1 MALSHDPDTTN
12 KDPYYDDFD
21 ASKGYYRALFKPGTA
36 VQARELTQIQTILQN
51 QIESI
56 GTHIFENGA
65 VVAGGGIAE
74 SNVAAMRVDTTSSLS
89 SANMSTI
96 VGKSVSNGIVNAK
109 ILKSISGSTLPVDA
123 NQILVYQYTSNGVF
137 APDDVISTTDTSGI
151 TFSIASAGGCADA
164 IIPNAAF
171 VSVDQGV
178 FYVDGFFVY
187 NSPQNNSP
195 FSISGVTNAAGDFR
209 YRDFANP
216 TASVGFRIS
225 KSTIDSE
232 VDPTLKD
239 PSSGFYNYN
248 APGADRYKVELTL
261 DHIPFSGQL
270 GDSSGLTFDT
280 SSYFELL
287 RMVGGVS
294 TKTVK
299 YTEYAEIEETLAR
312 RTFDESGNY
321 TVNSPKIR
329 ITDHGDVFT
338 PADTTKFAVGI
349 EPNKSYVGGF
359 EVDTQSTFFLEVD
372 KTRDTAVVPDKSE
385 FLNTPVGNYVLI
397 DKANSGFGIGNI
409 SNFSATD
416 SLDTFQTYNIYQD
429 DSGFG
434 PNHPTGQPFG
444 TARVRSIT
452 RDTDG
457 IKASLFDINLSGA
470 TAFNK
475 AGYLVSSASVTLG
488 GHTGSTGDFYKI
500 SAVNGITGP
509 QDADQKSLIFPV
521 KNPGLTSGLG
531 IGQDASFVVRE
542 TSKLHLAS
550 GSNVATISMT
560 DGKSLLGSDDEEFLV
575 FHSATFDNDSPVE
588 LLDDDAY
595 DATVINALQ
604 KNSTL
609 RISGLTA
616 GPVGGLTFCVSHPV
630 LYDTNLYTGG
640 DYQRTLTS
648 TTATK
653 LTVVSTTV
661 VSRDGVQC
669 AEFTLNNSHVYN
681 VTGIEDAPTS
691 GGVSDITSS
700 ISGLDYLDDGQRSSG
715 YFISKVYVPTA
726 SLTALNGEY
735 RINITYNYYAHTGV
749 GPVTINSYRN
759 AGIAYESMP
768 SFTDPDSGI
777 RFVLRDCVDFRP
789 VQNSIGNF
797 TNFGIPFYKNT
808 GPLSK
813 VGYQHFL
820 PRIDTVTLCSDRS
833 YRVVKGVSSVDPKAP
848 LTTNDDM
855 DLYHIKMKPY
865 VFDVNTD
872 ITTKYIEN
880 RRYTMRDIGEIENSV
895 ENVER
900 DRYLE
905 VLQSDAI
912 ARGAAVSTQII
923 ENSTMVDDFSTHAF
937 ADVSNRD
944 HNCSMDYKDRG
955 LRPAFEARGVDLTQ
969 NTLGTGLTMS
979 PDRVVTYD
987 YSTSN
992 TFRGATGTGTLAVNP
1007 FGITDFLGFVKIE
1020 PKADFFYDTSQNPN
1034 VLVNEF
1040 GENNQ
1045 YFITTRSW
1053 GAGKSAG
1060 FGGEDEEYL
1069 SHWLGTDDIKD
1080 VADTADPFARDYKS
1094 PVKGARAKLPDRILR
1109 SVGDKTVDESVIP
1122 YMRSVGVTFEATG
1135 MLPGSTVYAFFD
1147 STSVGLTAGYTV
1159 NSTGAVSGYISVPAT
1174 FLTGE
1179 KTFRLTDS
1187 NTDSVNLAT
1196 TAADT
1201 KFFAQGLQNNKNVTI
1216 ISDLPSES
1224 RRPSVN
1230 SSSVVESSFLDNQ
1243 QGNFSAIQNGLDPL
1257 SQEII
1262 VEAGTFPQ
1270 GLFLESIDLFFKE
1283 KDENLPV
1290 TIQIRPMVNGSPHEF
1305 VSVPHS
1311 TVTATPVGSAGPN
1324 RSLNTNFKF
1333 SSPVYLPVGNW
1344 AVCVFSNSEKNV
1356 LYKSEVGQPFL
1367 LSATGLPNPESTTI
1381 DNLSTGAAGVR
1392 VGGLFLPLNNGSR
1405 VRSTNQSLMMDVNRC
1420 RFTGASSTSPQDRR
1434 VLFDCDFGGV
1444 SASANQLVIA
1454 SNEQL
1459 FTSSSAFLRYDVFD
1473 NSDTKNPIDYIGVT
1487 PNKTL
1492 QLSKKVNRVSTDSAV
1507 QVQVL
1512 MSQTNSNDL
1521 SPVINMDRLGLIFA
1535 DRKIDELDNQSMQ
1548 VVGELARNGSGLGTR
1563 ARYVS
1568 KRSNFG
1574 NTPAT
1579 DMRVF
1584 LDIDPREGQV
1594 KVLTKVNASGDNFD
1608 EEPYIE
1614 LAIQGIQTGGLKT
1627 YTFAPSA
1634 DSLGSFTSYAIKI
1647 VLFAPDAPDGTPDSG
1662 LPVVKNLRSIAIR

>member
-12 KDPYYDDFD
+12 RDPYYDDFD

-56 GTHIFENGA
+56 GTHIFENGS

-74 SNVAAMRVDTTSSLS
+74 SNVAAMRVNTTNPLS
-89 SANMSTI
+89 SANLSSI
-96 VGKSVSNGIVNAK
+96 VGKSVSNGTVNAK
-109 ILKSISGSTLPVDA
+109 ILKSISGSTLPVDT

-137 APDDVISTTDTSGI
+137 APDDVINTTDTSGI
-151 TFSIASAGGCADA
+151 TFSIASAGACADA

-171 VSVDQGV
+171 VSVDQGI

-187 NSPQNNSP
+187 NSPQNDAP
-195 FSISGVTNAAGDFR
+195 FSIAGVTNSSGDFR

-248 APGADRYKVELTL
+248 APGSDRYKVALTL
-261 DHIPFSGQL
+261 DHISFSGQL

-287 RMVGGVS
+287 RMVSGVS

-329 ITDHGDVFT
+329 ITSHGDVFT
-338 PADTTKFAVGI
+338 PADNTKFAVGI

-359 EVDTQSTFFLEVD
+359 EVDTQSTFFLEFE
-372 KTRDTAVVPDKSE
+372 KPRDTAVVPDKSE
-385 FLNTPVGNYVLI
+385 FLNTPVGNYVLV
-397 DKANSGFGIGNI
+397 DKANSGFGIADI

-416 SLDTFQTYNIYQD
+416 SLDTFQTYGVWD
-429 DSGFG
+429 DANG
-434 PNHPTGQPFG
+434 PFQAVGATFG
-444 TARVRSIT
+444 TARIRSIT
-452 RDTDG
+452 RDSDG
-457 IKASLFDINLSGA
+457 IKASLFDIQLSGS
-470 TAFNK
+470 TAFSS
-475 AGYLVSSASVTLG
+475 AAYLVSSSSVALG
-488 GHTGSTGDFYKI
+488 GHTGSTGDWFKI

-521 KNPGLTSGLG
+521 KNPGVAGGLG
-531 IGQDASFVVRE
+531 VVQDASFVVRE
-542 TSKLHLAS
+542 TSKLHMTS
-550 GSNVATISMT
+550 GQNTSSISMT

-575 FHSATFDNDSPVE
+575 FYGETAGSPVTILE
-588 LLDDDAY
+588 DSAY

-616 GPVGGLTFCVSHPV
+616 APAGGLTFCVSHPV

-640 DYQRTLTS
+640 NYYRTLTS
-648 TTATK
+648 STATK
-653 LTVVSTTV
+653 LSVESSTTIN
-661 VSRDGVQC
+661 RDGVLC
-669 AEFTLNNSHVYN
+669 AEFVLNHSHAYN
-681 VTGIEDAPTS
+681 VTGIEDAPAS

-700 ISGLDYLDDGQRSSG
+700 VSGLDYLDDGQRSSG
-715 YFISKVYVPTA
+715 YFRSKVYIPTS
-726 SLTALNGEY
+726 SLTLNNSVY
-735 RINITYNYYAHTGV
+735 RINITYNYYAHSGI
-749 GPVTINSYRN
+749 GPVTINSYTN
-759 AGIAYESMP
+759 AGIAYDSMP
-768 SFTDPDSGI
+768 SFTDPDSGV

-813 VGYQHFL
+813 VGYQHYL
-820 PRIDTVTLCSDRS
+820 PRIDTIALCSDRN
-833 YRVVKGVSSVDPKAP
+833 YKVVKGVSSLDPKAP
-848 LTTNDDM
+848 VTTNDDM
-855 DLYHIKMKPY
+855 DLYHVKMKPY
-865 VFDVNTD
+865 VFDINTD
-872 ITTKYIEN
+872 VTTKYIEN

-905 VLQSDAI
+905 VLQSDTI
-912 ARGAAVSTQII
+912 ARGAAVSTNII
-923 ENSTMVDDFSTHAF
+923 ESSAMVDDFSTHAF

-944 HNCSMDYKDRG
+944 HNCSMDYVNRG
-955 LRPAFEARGVDLTQ
+955 LKPAFETRGVDLTQ

-979 PDRVVTYD
+979 SDRVITYN
-987 YSTSN
+987 YTSAN

-1053 GAGKSAG
+1053 GAGRSAG

-1122 YMRSVGVTFEATG
+1122 YMRSVGMTFDATG
-1135 MLPGSTVYAFFD
+1135 LLPGSTVYAFFD
-1147 STSVGLTAGYTV
+1147 SASVGLTAGYTV
-1159 NSTGAVSGYISVPAT
+1159 NSSGAVNGHILVPAT

-1187 NTDSVNLAT
+1187 STDSVNLAT

-1230 SSSVVESSFLDNQ
+1230 SSSVVESSFQNNQ

-1290 TIQIRPMVNGSPHEF
+1290 TIQIRPIVNGSPHGF
-1305 VSVPHS
+1305 ISVPHS
-1311 TVTATPVGSAGPN
+1311 TVTATPVESLGPN
-1324 RSLNTNFKF
+1324 RSLKTNFKF

-1344 AVCVFSNSEKNV
+1344 AVCVFSNSESNV
-1356 LYKSEVGQPFL
+1356 LYKSEIGQPFL
-1367 LSATGLPNPESTTI
+1367 LSTNGLPNPESTTI
-1381 DNLSTGAAGVR
+1381 DNLSTGAAGIR

-1405 VRSTNQSLMMDVNRC
+1405 VKSTNQSLMMDVNRC
-1420 RFTGASSTSPQDRR
+1420 RFTGASSTRAEDRR
-1434 VLFDCDFGGV
+1434 VLFDSDLSGV
-1444 SASANQLVIA
+1444 TASANQLVIA
-1454 SNEQL
+1454 ANEQL
-1459 FTSSSAFLRYDVFD
+1459 FTSGSAFLRYDVFD
-1473 NSDTKNPIDYIGVT
+1473 NSDISDPVSYIGVT

-1492 QLSKKVNRVSTDSAV
+1492 QLSKKVNNVSVNNAV

-1512 MSQTNSNDL
+1512 MSRTNSNDL
-1521 SPVINMDRLGLIFA
+1521 SPVINMDRLGLIYA
-1535 DRKIDELDNQSMQ
+1535 DRNIDALDGQTMQ
-1548 VVGELARNGSGLGTR
+1548 TVGELARNGSGLGTR
-1563 ARYVS
+1563 TRYIS

-1584 LDIDPREGQV
+1584 LDIDPRNGDV

-1608 EEPYIE
+1608 ERPYIQ
-1614 LAIQGIQTGGLKT
+1614 LARQQVATPGELKT
-1627 YTFAPSA
+1627 YAFAPSA
-1634 DSLGSFTSYAIKI
+1634 EYGSLGSFTSYAIKI
-1647 VLFAPDAPDGTPDSG
+1647 VLFASDGTPDSG
-1662 LPVVKNLRSIAIR
+1662 LPVVKNLRSIAIK